1 MKKTTFILSF
11 KFILMSGLLS
21 AQNFPNPYCNI
32 TAEDVEDVEEITQV
46 SLNNVL
52 IENSNVTDALIDKT
66 ANIIELIAGNTYT
79 ITLKGNTYGNYDN
92 QFNMYIDWD
101 KNGVLNDSGENY
113 VIGTIFNSTGSDTKS
128 ASFEFTVPQNTA
140 VGETRVRIL
149 KGFFYI
155 DEEDE
160 MWNTPLI
167 DNPCA
172 IKVFDNLWQEE
183 SLNFG
188 QALDFTINIVS
199 STSVKPLDLANL
211 RIYPNPVKEILNIDY
226 KEDISKLTVYDLS
239 GRLIKTY
246 NKNQSNN
253 SIDVSELKSGTYLL
267 NIETQSKNVSTVK
280 FIKN

>member
-1 MKKTTFILSF
+1 MKKITFVLFF
-11 KFILMSGLLS
+11 KFTLMSGALF

-32 TAEDVEDVEEITQV
+32 TADDVEDVEEITQV

-52 IENSNVTDALIDKT
+52 IDNSNVTDPLIDKT
-66 ANIIELIAGNTYT
+66 SNIIELIAGNTYT
-79 ITLKGNTYGNYDN
+79 ITLKGNTHGEYDN

-101 KNGVLNDSGENY
+101 KNGVLNDNGENY
-113 VIGTIFNSTGSDTKS
+113 VVGTIFDSNGSDTKS
-128 ASFEFTVPQNTA
+128 ASFEFTVPENATL
-140 VGETRVRIL
+140 GETRVRIL
-149 KGFFYI
+149 KGYFYI

-160 MWNTPLI
+160 IWSTPLE

-172 IKVFDNLWQEE
+172 IKSFDNFWQEE
-183 SLNFG
+183 ILNYG

-199 STSVKPLDLANL
+199 SASVKPLDLANL